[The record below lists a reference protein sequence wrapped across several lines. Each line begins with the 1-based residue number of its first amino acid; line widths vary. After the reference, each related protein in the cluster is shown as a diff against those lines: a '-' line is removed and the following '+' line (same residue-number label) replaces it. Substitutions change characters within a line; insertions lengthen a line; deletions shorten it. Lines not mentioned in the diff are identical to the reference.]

1 MSEIDAAQ
9 TGALAAPAQNSAPA
23 EQSQVQG
30 SESATE
36 QVEAQPQE
44 KPRDEKGRYVP
55 QERVNEITRARREAE
70 RERDFYRQQL
80 EQFQRQPPAQQAP
93 QDIPDPSAYDFDM
106 QKWGSDLASRVQ
118 QTAFEQAQQQFHQAQ
133 RQAYEQQLIQSFAS
147 KESEYAAANPDYWEG
162 VSALNSVANF
172 GPDVGEILATSDH
185 GPAVLHYLS
194 QHLDEAD
201 RISRLPPHIAAAQIG
216 RIEAK
221 VSAPKPKPV
230 TSAPAPAP
238 VLTGSGASAAKD
250 INKMTTE
257 ERIAYWNAQSR
268 GR

>member
-1 MSEIDAAQ
+1 MSDIDAAQ
-9 TGALAAPAQNSAPA
+9 TGATAAPAQNSAPA
-23 EQSQVQG
+23 EQPQVPS

-36 QVEAQPQE
+36 QVDAQPQD

-70 RERDFYRQQL
+70 RERDFYRTQL
-80 EQFQRQPPAQQAP
+80 EQFQRQQPAQQVP

-106 QKWGSDLASRVQ
+106 QKWGSDLASRVSQ
-118 QTAFEQAQQQFHQAQ
+118 SAFEQAQQKFHQAQ

-147 KESEYAAANPDYWEG
+147 KESEYAAANPDYWDG
-162 VSALNSVANF
+162 VSVLQSVANF

-185 GPAVLHYLS
+185 GPAILHYLS

-201 RISRLPPHIAAAQIG
+201 RISRLPTHIAAAQLG

-238 VLTGSGASAAKD
+238 ALQGGTQPASKDPARMSDEEWLAA
-250 INKMTTE
+250 N
-257 ERIAYWNAQSR
+257 RRSR
-268 GR
+268 

>member
-1 MSEIDAAQ
+1 MSDIDAAQ
-9 TGALAAPAQNSAPA
+9 TGATAAPAQISAPA
-23 EQSQVQG
+23 EQPQVQG

-36 QVEAQPQE
+36 QVDAQPQD

-80 EQFQRQPPAQQAP
+80 EQFQWQQPAQQVP

-106 QKWGSDLASRVQ
+106 QKWGSDLASRVS

-147 KESEYAAANPDYWEG
+147 KESEYAAANPDYWDG
-162 VSALNSVANF
+162 VSALQSVANF

-185 GPAVLHYLS
+185 GPAILHYLS

-201 RISRLPPHIAAAQIG
+201 RISRLPPHIAAAQLG

-238 VLTGSGASAAKD
+238 ALQGGTQPASKDPARMSDEEWLAA
-250 INKMTTE
+250 N
-257 ERIAYWNAQSR
+257 RRSR
-268 GR
+268 